1 MPGSGIR
8 TFLEPNDY
16 EAGLR
21 AAQIEFVITCGAG
34 FKARQIWAE
43 LHQLQLLRCEEDLPR
58 IGFAS
63 LPRQLACISFPGNS
77 GPLPRWR
84 GTELQPGDIM
94 FHSLGERLHQTTAGG
109 SVWSLIILDP
119 VLLNDYSRVLFERPL
134 SPPGEGRVL
143 RPAKRDMA
151 RLRRLHAQACR
162 LAETKPKILAHP
174 EVARAIEKDLIH
186 ALVSCLIGAKINEE
200 SAAKRHQALV
210 MIRFEEVLAEHL
222 GRMPRM
228 PELCERVGVSDR
240 TLRSS
245 CAEFLGI
252 SPARYVLLRRLKA
265 VRKAL
270 LDADPDLAN
279 VAELA
284 RLQGFTQPG
293 RFAGIYRAA
302 FGESPSSTLRR
313 ASKPRFAAQ

>member
-1 MPGSGIR
+1 
-8 TFLEPNDY
+8 
-16 EAGLR
+16 
-21 AAQIEFVITCGAG
+21 
-34 FKARQIWAE
+34 
-43 LHQLQLLRCEEDLPR
+43 
-58 IGFAS
+58 
-63 LPRQLACISFPGNS
+63 
-77 GPLPRWR
+77 LPRWR

-109 SVWSLIILDP
+109 SVWSLITLDP
-119 VLLNDYSRVLFERPL
+119 VLLDDYSRIVFERPL

-143 RPAKRDMA
+143 RPAKRNVA

-186 ALVSCLIGAKINEE
+186 ALVSCLIRVKVNEE
-200 SAAKRHQALV
+200 GAAKRHHTRV

-228 PELCERVGVSDR
+228 PELCERVGVSER

-245 CAEFLGI
+245 CIEFLAI
-252 SPARYVLLRRLKA
+252 SPARYVLLRRLNA
-265 VRKAL
+265 ARRAL
-270 LDADPDLAN
+270 RHADPDLAN

-284 RLQGFTQPG
+284 RLHGFTG
-293 RFAGIYRAA
+293 RFAGVYSAA
-302 FGESPSSTLRR
+302 FGESPSSTLQR
-313 ASKPRFAAQ
+313 ASKPRFRYPVN

>member
-1 MPGSGIR
+1 MPGGGTR
-8 TFLEPNDY
+8 TFLEPDDY
-16 EAGLR
+16 EASLR
-21 AAQIEFVITCGAG
+21 HAQIQFVITCGAG
-34 FKARQIWAE
+34 FKARQVWAE

-58 IGFAS
+58 IGYAS

-94 FHSLGERLHQTTAGG
+94 FHSLGERLHQTTAGA
-109 SVWSLIILDP
+109 SVWSLITLDA
-119 VLLNDYSRVLFERPL
+119 VRLDDYSRALFEKPL

-143 RPAKRDMA
+143 RPAKRNVA

-162 LAETKPKILAHP
+162 LAETRPKMLAHP

-186 ALVSCLIGAKINEE
+186 ALVTCLIRAKVNEE
-200 SAAKRHQALV
+200 GTAKRHHALV
-210 MIRFEEVLAEHL
+210 MLRFEEVLAEHL
-222 GRMPRM
+222 AGLLRM

-245 CAEFLGI
+245 CTEFLGV
-252 SPARYVLLRRLKA
+252 SPARYVLLRRLRA
-265 VRKAL
+265 VRRAL
-270 LDADPDLAN
+270 GDADPDLAN

-284 RLQGFTQPG
+284 RLHGFTQPG
-293 RFAGIYRAA
+293 RFAGVYSAA
-302 FGESPSSTLRR
+302 FGESPSSTLQR
-313 ASKPRFAAQ
+313 ASKPIFAAQ